1 MRHVSRLRKRLLASL
16 CFFSSLVATSSV
28 AQNLKLLKIDPP
40 NWYAAL
46 PTPMLLI
53 RGEGL
58 GGAVFTL
65 SDKSLHVE
73 RTAFSANGHWAQ
85 LWLNRSPAQPETVQL
100 RASQGSQHAEAP
112 YTFAARRSPGDGM
125 AGFSPRDVMY
135 LILTDRFADGDPRND
150 GPEAR
155 NTADSPEA
163 AGERAKPKGWHGGDL
178 RGIADHLD
186 YLQSFGVT
194 AVWPTPVYQNHS
206 AVAYHGYHSTD
217 YYSVDEHYG
226 SLADL
231 QALARALHA
240 HGMKLVLDTVP
251 NHVGPY
257 HPWVTD
263 EPAPD
268 WFHGT
273 AEHHLPPAYD
283 FNALIDPHSP
293 ERDRLN
299 TLHGWFPDVPPL
311 PDMNTDSPTVSQYLR
326 QNVIWWIEQT
336 GADGLR
342 YDTFPYV
349 NREFWHELN
358 FTLRSLYPH
367 LTEVGEV
374 SNGDPEVISAFAAG
388 VSRGDA
394 LTSVDTGL
402 YTPFDFPVYHAT
414 RDVFANGQP
423 LSHLRDVLRQD
434 YLYPHPERLV
444 PFLGNHDE
452 SRFAG
457 SVHDL
462 ATQKIAYAFLMTTR
476 GTPQLYSGDEI
487 AMDGGNDPDNRRDFP
502 GGFPSSLPS
511 SSGSFGS
518 FGSAGFTAFS
528 AAGRTGAN
536 GELFNWI
543 AQLAR
548 LRRGHPALACGAEQ
562 VLFADKDTLVYT
574 RYGTAGCEPG
584 RSRGPE
590 PKPSTADSPARPVLI
605 ALHRGDAAPI
615 HVDLHATAAAGCTV
629 ESLSP
634 GSPAATIDGDT
645 LNLRLATET
654 AIVFCR

>member
-1 MRHVSRLRKRLLASL
+1 MRYVSRLRKHFSACL
-16 CFFSSLVATSSV
+16 CFFSLLAFLVASGSV
-28 AQNLKLLKIDPP
+28 AQEFKDLKILKIDPP
-40 NWYAAL
+40 NWYATL

-58 GGAVFTL
+58 GGAAFTL
-65 SDKSLHVE
+65 SDNSLKVE

-85 LWLNRSPAQPETVQL
+85 VWLNRTPARPETVQL
-100 RASQGSQHAEAP
+100 RVSQGSQHAEAP
-112 YTFAARRSPGDGM
+112 YTFAARRSAGDGM

-135 LILTDRFADGDPRND
+135 LILTDRFADGDPAND

-155 NTADSPEA
+155 NSADSPEA
-163 AGERAKPKGWHGGDL
+163 AAERAKPKGWHGGDL

-231 QALARALHA
+231 QALGQALHA
-240 HGMKLVLDTVP
+240 RRMKLVLDTVP

-273 AEHHLPPAYD
+273 AEQHLPPAYD

-311 PDMNTDSPTVSQYLR
+311 PDMNTDSPAVAQYLR

-358 FTLRSLYPH
+358 SSLRSLYPH

-374 SNGDPEVISAFAAG
+374 SNSDPEVTSAFAAG

-402 YTPFDFPVYHAT
+402 YTPFDFPIYHAT

-452 SRFAG
+452 SRFAS

-487 AMDGGNDPDNRRDFP
+487 AMAGGNDPDNRRDFP
-502 GGFPSSLPS
+502 GGFRGNFTGGSVGAIPS
-511 SSGSFGS
+511 
-518 FGSAGFTAFS
+518 AFS
-528 AAGRTGAN
+528 AAGRTGEN
-536 GELFNWI
+536 GQLFDWI
-543 AQLAR
+543 AQLAA

-562 VLFADKDTLVYT
+562 VLFADKDTLVYA
-574 RYGTAGCEPG
+574 RYGTTGCEPPSSG
-584 RSRGPE
+584 DLQGA
-590 PKPSTADSPARPVLI
+590 PSTMDSQARPILV
-605 ALHRGDAAPI
+605 ALHRGDAVPI
-615 HVDLHATAAAGCTV
+615 HVDLHATAAAGCAV
-629 ESLSP
+629 ESVAP
-634 GSPAATIDGDT
+634 GSPAATVNGD
-645 LNLRLATET
+645 LLDVRLATET
-654 AIVFCR
+654 AVIFCR